1 MPIGTPLRLTATVV
15 AMLFGLLAGAA
26 APPSELDRF
35 DAHRKQHAQLPNGIT
50 LAYVEFGDPKGA
62 PLVLVHGFTDTLR
75 DWQPHEGAQTG
86 DGDLTVVRGA
96 CGVNDHVGI
105 LVRAGCVPSGAV
117 AQKVQCRIVGDTKQ
131 PALRVNDRS
140 GIGQHFERLDDRF
153 LHHVLSVDDRAGH
166 ARAVA
171 MQLGPQFAEQPIAR
185 RARFN

>member
-1 MPIGTPLRLTATVV
+1 LSNERWGSDKTGSGSSGSCASSRRRARPIERGLHGRNAAVDHIADLLQRV
-15 AMLFGLLAGAA
+15 AEHVHEDDAA
-26 APPSELDRF
+26 
-35 DAHRKQHAQLPNGIT
+35 
-50 LAYVEFGDPKGA
+50 
-62 PLVLVHGFTDTLR
+62 TLR

-140 GIGQHFERLDDRF
+140 GIGQRFERLDDRF